1 MTHPTLTPSS
11 AGLVANGASRTTF
24 ASTEPARERH
34 KIIAALEGLS
44 AADQLP
50 HYLSDADVR
59 RRAVDWLRRE
69 GCAGHE
75 IPSETTFKR
84 ELPLLRFM
92 WRQST

>member
-1 MTHPTLTPSS
+1 MRDILDHPREKLSSTTP
-11 AGLVANGASRTTF
+11 
-24 ASTEPARERH
+24 STEPARERH

-44 AADQLP
+44 AAGQLP

-59 RRAVDWLRRE
+59 GRAVNWLRQQ
-69 GCAGHE
+69 GCASHE

-84 ELPLLRFM
+84 ELPPLRIM